1 MYEPIGGSAPDI
13 AGVQGRGCTSTLAT
27 RFFIGCHMYWLRHVV
42 LVESRTL
49 VMLHPSCPGDS
60 HAIVPLFQPV
70 PEVFQGCASLF
81 QCCKPSNVA
90 TCNVLHC
97 VGTSRTALEQVALNG
112 PQRAGTHTQ
121 AGGLEMEAHALGS
134 AGGAI
139 LSVKRYPYS
148 LNTYPDA
155 VTQIT

>member
-1 MYEPIGGSAPDI
+1 MLYWLSLA
-13 AGVQGRGCTSTLAT
+13 RLSCSTLPALVT
-27 RFFIGCHMYWLRHVV
+27 RMRSF
-42 LVESRTL
+42 
-49 VMLHPSCPGDS
+49 PSS
-60 HAIVPLFQPV
+60 
-70 PEVFQGCASLF
+70 SLF
-81 QCCKPSNVA
+81 QRCSSVVPAVLQRCKPSNVA

-97 VGTSRTALEQVALNG
+97 VGTSCTALQQVALRG
-112 PQRAGTHTQ
+112 PHRSGTHTQ
-121 AGGLEMEAHALGS
+121 AGELEMEAHALGS

>member
-1 MYEPIGGSAPDI
+1 MYK
-13 AGVQGRGCTSTLAT
+13 GVAVLVLLQLA
-27 RFFIGCHMYWLRHVV
+27 FIIGCHMYWLRHVV

-70 PEVFQGCASLF
+70 PEVFQRCASLF
-81 QCCKPSNVA
+81 QRCKPSNVA

-97 VGTSRTALEQVALNG
+97 VGTSCTALQHVALRG
-112 PQRAGTHTQ
+112 PRRSGTHTQ

-134 AGGAI
+134 ARGA
-139 LSVKRYPYS
+139 
-148 LNTYPDA
+148 T
-155 VTQIT
+155 

>member
-1 MYEPIGGSAPDI
+1 
-13 AGVQGRGCTSTLAT
+13 
-27 RFFIGCHMYWLRHVV
+27 
-42 LVESRTL
+42 
-49 VMLHPSCPGDS
+49 
-60 HAIVPLFQPV
+60 
-70 PEVFQGCASLF
+70 VFQRCSSLL
-81 QCCKPSNVA
+81 QRCKPSNVA

-97 VGTSRTALEQVALNG
+97 VGTSCTALQQVALRG
-112 PQRAGTHTQ
+112 PHRSGTHTQ

-148 LNTYPDA
+148 LNTYPYSLSTYPDA